1 MTDEDNEP
9 KKPLTRDQI
18 LKADNGSKV
27 HQLPS
32 GKTVHVAFLS
42 WGMVQEIE
50 RSVESTA
57 EGEKEHLFAQK
68 VVEWMLRNSDQ
79 KDYQAFS
86 SEDQRRLIEIA
97 VEKWG
102 CEEEYD
108 QFSDIIDPEVRFYQ
122 AVRLQEKELAEQLS
136 ESFRAISANLASTI
150 DPLKN
155 LQIELASSLKE
166 MLDQFSEVNRFG
178 EVIDTL
184 NARVMEQMGDIYRFQ
199 SPILSIAGELA
210 KIPSSLGSST
220 RSMLLDSMGGTITS
234 YQNLMKDILPVERF
248 AALPDSVRYFPT
260 IEMHNASIV
269 ATHFVE
275 ETTFE
280 QQEDIIAPEI
290 ADLLGWLESL
300 DVSFPK
306 MLRGAEQTIYSQ
318 NPDHCRHFASSH
330 RELSTHVLHLLTPD
344 NEVKQWTKDPNHYDK
359 DGKPTRRA
367 RLKYI
372 ARNHNNDTFVDFL
385 IKDFENQM
393 ALLNADEHR
402 KTQEY
407 SNQELLALHKRFLS
421 MLGFLWEIV
430 SSHS

>member
-1 MTDEDNEP
+1 MTDEDSEV
-9 KKPLTRDQI
+9 KKPLTRKQI
-18 LKADNGSKV
+18 LNANNGPKV
-27 HQLPS
+27 YHLPS
-32 GKTVHVAFLS
+32 GMTVHAAVLS

-50 RSVESTA
+50 SSVELA
-57 EGEKEHLFAQK
+57 VEGEKEHLFAQK
-68 VVEWMLRNSDQ
+68 VIERILRKSDL
-79 KDYQAFS
+79 KDYHAFS
-86 SEDQRRLIEIA
+86 YEDQNRLIEIA
-97 VEKWG
+97 VKEWR
-102 CEEEYD
+102 CEDEYD
-108 QFSDIIDPEVRFYQ
+108 QFSDTDDPEVRFYQ
-122 AVRLQEKELAEQLS
+122 AVQLQRKELAEQLS
-136 ESFRAISANLASTI
+136 ESVRAISTNLASTI

-155 LQIELASSLKE
+155 MQIELASSLKE
-166 MLDQFSEVNRFG
+166 MIDQFSEVNRFG

-199 SPILSIAGELA
+199 SPILSIVGELA

-234 YQNLMKDILPVERF
+234 YQNLMKDILPIERF

-280 QQEDIIAPEI
+280 PQEDIIAPKTV
-290 ADLLGWLESL
+290 DLLGWLESL

-306 MLRGAEQTIYSQ
+306 MLRGAELTISYQ
-318 NPDHCRHFASSH
+318 NPDRCRHFASSH
-330 RELSTHVLHLLTPD
+330 RELSTHVLHLLAPD
-344 NEVKQWTKDPNHYDK
+344 NKVKQWTKDPNHYDK

-393 ALLNADEHR
+393 ALLNADAHR

-421 MLGFLWEIV
+421 MLGFLWKIV

>member
-1 MTDEDNEP
+1 MTDEDSEV
-9 KKPLTRDQI
+9 KKPLTREQI
-18 LKADNGSKV
+18 LNANNDSKV
-27 HQLPS
+27 YHLPS
-32 GKTVHVAFLS
+32 GKTVHAAFLS
-42 WGMVQEIE
+42 LGMVQEIE
-50 RSVESTA
+50 RSVEA
-57 EGEKEHLFAQK
+57 VEEDKELLFAQK
-68 VVEWMLRNSDQ
+68 VVEWMLRKSDQ

-97 VEKWG
+97 VEEWG
-102 CEEEYD
+102 CKDEYD
-108 QFSDIIDPEVRFYQ
+108 QFSDTNDPEVRFYQ

-136 ESFRAISANLASTI
+136 EFVKAISANLASTI
-150 DPLKN
+150 APLRN

-166 MLDQFSEVNRFG
+166 MLDQFSEANRFG
-178 EVIDTL
+178 EIIDTL
-184 NARVMEQMGDIYRFQ
+184 NARAMEQVGDIYRFQ
-199 SPILSIAGELA
+199 SPILGIAEEIAKIQSSSIA
-210 KIPSSLGSST
+210 ST
-220 RSMLLDSMGGTITS
+220 QKTLLESVGGTITS
-234 YQNLMKDILPVERF
+234 YQNLMKDILPIERF

-269 ATHFVE
+269 AAHFVE
-275 ETTFE
+275 ETIFE
-280 QQEDIIAPEI
+280 PQEDIIAPEI
-290 ADLLGWLESL
+290 AELLGWLESL
-300 DVSFPK
+300 DASFPN
-306 MLRGAEQTIYSQ
+306 MLLGAEQTIYSQ

-330 RELSTHVLHLLTPD
+330 RELSTHVLHLLALD
-344 NEVKQWTKDPNHYDK
+344 NEVRKWTKDPNHYDK

-372 ARNHNNDTFVDFL
+372 ARNHNNDTFIDFL

>member
-1 MTDEDNEP
+1 
-9 KKPLTRDQI
+9 
-18 LKADNGSKV
+18 
-27 HQLPS
+27 
-32 GKTVHVAFLS
+32 
-42 WGMVQEIE
+42 MVQEIE
-50 RSVESTA
+50 RSVESAA

-68 VVEWMLRNSDQ
+68 VIELMLRNSNQ
-79 KDYQAFS
+79 KDYEAFS
-86 SEDQRRLIEIA
+86 NEDQRCLIEIA
-97 VEKWG
+97 VEEWG
-102 CEEEYD
+102 CEDEYE
-108 QFSDIIDPEVRFYQ
+108 QITDINDPEVRFYQ

-136 ESFRAISANLASTI
+136 ESFKAISADLASTI
-150 DPLKN
+150 APLRD

-184 NARVMEQMGDIYRFQ
+184 NVRVMEQVGDISRFQ

-210 KIPSSLGSST
+210 KIPSSLGSLT

-269 ATHFVE
+269 AAYFVD

-280 QQEDIIAPEI
+280 SQEDIIAPEI
-290 ADLLGWLESL
+290 GDLLGWLESL
-300 DVSFPK
+300 DGSFPN
-306 MLRGAEQTIYSQ
+306 MLIGAEQTIYSQ

-330 RELSTHVLHLLTPD
+330 RELSTHVLHLLAPD
-344 NEVKQWTKDPNHYDK
+344 NEVRQWTKDPNHYDK
-359 DGKPTRRA
+359 DRKPTRRA